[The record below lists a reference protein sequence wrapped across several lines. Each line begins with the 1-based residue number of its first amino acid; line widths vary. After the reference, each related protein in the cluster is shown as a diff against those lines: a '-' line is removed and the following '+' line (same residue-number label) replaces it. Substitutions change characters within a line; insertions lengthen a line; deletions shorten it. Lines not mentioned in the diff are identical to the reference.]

1 VARKSPP
8 PTLPADSPRS
18 VREVIEEAAK
28 KNRVWEWVCL
38 VMTVTFA
45 LVGVGLIVTGAVQGD
60 WGIAGPGV
68 GTAALL
74 GPTLWAAIKIW
85 RTNIRI
91 RLLEIPLSMATTA
104 DEAARI
110 IDHVFLGRPSGRKP
124 DAAP

>member
-1 VARKSPP
+1 M
-8 PTLPADSPRS
+8 RS
-18 VREVIEEAAK
+18 VREVIAESTR
-28 KNRVWEWVCL
+28 KNRVWEWVCFAL
-38 VMTVTFA
+38 TVTFA
-45 LVGVGLIVTGAVQGD
+45 VVGVGLIVTGAVRDD

-91 RLLEIPLSMATTA
+91 HLLEVPLSLATTA

-110 IDHVFLGRPSGRKP
+110 INEVFLGRAGGRRS
-124 DAAP
+124 DGAP